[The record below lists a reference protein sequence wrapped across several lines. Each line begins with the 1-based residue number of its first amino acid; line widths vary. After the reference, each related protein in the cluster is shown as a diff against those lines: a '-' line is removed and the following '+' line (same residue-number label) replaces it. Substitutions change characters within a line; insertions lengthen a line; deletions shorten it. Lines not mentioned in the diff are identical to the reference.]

1 MTFQPAHF
9 VDQHGLCHRITI
21 SCQPRIPLASP
32 GSSRHQP
39 YLLRRPVHT
48 TATPVVGSSTSMLR
62 AICVSQVLGPTYSLS
77 EQWHLLAWGS
87 GGPGNIQIRRTL
99 HLFIPCQDL
108 TSWIT
113 DLPTL
118 MDAAA
123 WPLPQRSLTVY
134 PPWFCLLCSLPP
146 GSHNDILPL
155 FDF

>member
-1 MTFQPAHF
+1 MSQDHYFLPAQ
-9 VDQHGLCHRITI
+9 DPTGLPWVKSASTI
-21 SCQPRIPLASP
+21 SPQKACPHHSN
-32 GSSRHQP
+32 
-39 YLLRRPVHT
+39 
-48 TATPVVGSSTSMLR
+48 PVVGSSTSMLR